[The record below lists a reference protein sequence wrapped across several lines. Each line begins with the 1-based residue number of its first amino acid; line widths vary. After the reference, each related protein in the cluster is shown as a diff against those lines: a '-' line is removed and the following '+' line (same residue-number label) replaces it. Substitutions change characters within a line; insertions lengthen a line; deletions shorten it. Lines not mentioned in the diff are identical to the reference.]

1 MEINPIIH
9 RDEIIRQLNLQSTIS
24 EEEKTWL
31 LGYIEGIQK
40 ESSQLE
46 KSVVF
51 NEETIAEEIAN
62 MTDEEFEQG
71 INRLRKIFKN
81 NADKENQIEEAKYS
95 LDLLWKDCFD
105 SELKFNYQQMN
116 FILNSI
122 NEIKRRLDTINQKE
136 K

>member
-1 MEINPIIH
+1 M
-9 RDEIIRQLNLQSTIS
+9 QSTIS